1 MYRWGLMT
9 SLLWSA
15 AVLGF
20 ILGLRH
26 ALDPDHVV
34 AVSTIVSTE
43 PSWRRSSLIGSFWGL
58 GHATSLLT
66 LGGLIVAL
74 RINITELAASRL
86 EIIVSVMLVGL
97 GVYAIRSARDGFR
110 LHAHKHTHQG
120 ASAGEEKEH
129 VHLHVHKPRALPV
142 HQHAHPLRFGLRPY
156 AIGLVHGIAGS
167 GGLAL
172 LVMAT
177 AKTATAGLLY
187 MAALAFGALVGMGI
201 LSALLTLPLAAL
213 RTRYETLHLRFQF
226 LSGVCSV
233 AFGLWLFT
241 EHLGEFM

>member
-1 MYRWGLMT
+1 MT
-9 SLLWSA
+9 TLLWSA
-15 AVLGF
+15 LVLGF
-20 ILGLRH
+20 VLGLRH

-34 AVSTIVSTE
+34 AVSTIVSAE
-43 PSWRRSSLIGSFWGL
+43 PNWRRSSLIGSFWGL

-66 LGGLIVAL
+66 LGGIIVAL

-97 GVYAIRSARDGFR
+97 GIYAIRSARAGFR
-110 LHAHKHTHQG
+110 LHAHPHKHDDR
-120 ASAGEEKEH
+120 EH
-129 VHLHVHKPRALPV
+129 VHLHVHEPHAQPV
-142 HQHAHPLRFGLRPY
+142 HQHAHLLRFGLRPY

-201 LSALLTLPLAAL
+201 LSGLLTLPLAAL

-233 AFGLWLFT
+233 AFGLWLFS
-241 EHLGEFM
+241 EHLAEFL

>member
-1 MYRWGLMT
+1 MT

>member
-1 MYRWGLMT
+1 MT
-9 SLLWSA
+9 TLLWSA
-15 AVLGF
+15 VVLGF
-20 ILGLRH
+20 VLGLRH

-34 AVSTIVSTE
+34 AVSTIVTAE

-66 LGGLIVAL
+66 LGGVIVAL

-97 GVYAIRSARDGFR
+97 GVYAIRSARAGFR
-110 LHAHKHTHQG
+110 VHAHPHKHDDR
-120 ASAGEEKEH
+120 EH
-129 VHLHVHKPRALPV
+129 VHLHVHEPHAQPV
-142 HQHAHPLRFGLRPY
+142 HQHAHPLRFGLRPF

-187 MAALAFGALVGMGI
+187 MAALALGALVGMGI
-201 LSALLTLPLAAL
+201 LSGLLTLPLAAL

-233 AFGLWLFT
+233 AFGLWLFS
-241 EHLGEFM
+241 EHLAEFM